1 MLSSLRSQGIL
12 PELEPEPE
20 PDPEPDPEPE
30 IFISGNRNESK
41 DNAEGTSDIL

>member
-20 PDPEPDPEPE
+20 PEPDPEPE